1 MKARISV
8 RLVRINLYMY
18 YNYSLSIS
26 FRMLR
31 YKLHILEAYIFIDIV
46 ERPIY
51 HKHYW
56 YYFTLTY
63 LKVGNTLHLS
73 RLPING
79 LEQCL
84 YFVYFALNCLKN
96 IMSLK
101 KNLHWCHWSFFIAKY
116 FWTPLKIS
124 ICRILKYALQNYQGE
139 TADNERVRYL

>member
-84 YFVYFALNCLKN
+84 YFVYFALNCLIN

-101 KNLHWCHWSFFIAKY
+101 KNLHWCMSLIY
-116 FWTPLKIS
+116 FYCI
-124 ICRILKYALQNYQGE
+124 ILLNTFENFHLQN
-139 TADNERVRYL
+139 TKICFTKLPRRNSW